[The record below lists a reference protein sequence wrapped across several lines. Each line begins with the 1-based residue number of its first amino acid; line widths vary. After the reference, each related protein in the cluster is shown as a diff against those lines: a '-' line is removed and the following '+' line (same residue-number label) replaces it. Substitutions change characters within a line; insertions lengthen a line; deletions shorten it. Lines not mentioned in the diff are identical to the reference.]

1 MAEEQM
7 FSKMA
12 ETRAALEAFLA
23 ELDEE
28 TCNTRP
34 ADGRWTIRENVAH
47 LVDAER
53 AHRRFIETLLAGE
66 TPPTVENFDLD
77 RWNAAKVKKR
87 AGQSTVEL
95 LAALRAEREKTL
107 ATLHAIPADG
117 WERSGEHAALGTV
130 SVRQVA
136 KIIGIHE
143 RGHWKDMRAVLEIIS
158 KEV

>member
-1 MAEEQM
+1 MEHEQM
-7 FSKMA
+7 FTKMA

-23 ELDEE
+23 ALDED

-66 TPPTVENFDLD
+66 TLPTAEDFDLD

-87 AGQSTVEL
+87 AGQSTAEL

-107 ATLHAIPADG
+107 ATLRAIPADG
-117 WERSGEHAALGTV
+117 WHITGEHAALGTV

-136 KIIGIHE
+136 KIIGVHE
-143 RGHWKDMRAVLEIIS
+143 RGHLKDMRAVLAEIS
-158 KEV
+158 